1 MHGEACASDE
11 RAEQCPKKTWCFKSR
26 HNAGGVAK
34 AKFMRTLIWTI
45 GLVAFL
51 CCGGSGFAQA
61 PSPGTKADSAKA
73 SSLPPSS
80 GTQNATDAPAQ
91 RLTPIQ
97 DLPLSDLHFSAHATP
112 SGPGAIVAQ
121 AKPNASLPQDLS
133 PLSMFL
139 GAGPVVKSVMIALA
153 LASVMTWTI
162 GLFKAFE
169 LFAARGRM
177 RRDLRAIG
185 RDTSLAMAS
194 KTLDNRKG
202 TLRAFVD
209 VATLELAMSKDAP
222 DKFGIKERVASRL
235 DRIER
240 AAIRGINKGTGI
252 LASIGATAP
261 FVGLF
266 GTVWGIMNSFIGI
279 SKSQTTNLAVVA
291 PGIAEALQAT
301 AIGLVAA
308 IPAVLVY
315 NWFSRAL
322 NGYRALTG
330 DAAAEVMRLVSR
342 DLDRVGMHRH
352 VSAAE

>member
-1 MHGEACASDE
+1 M
-11 RAEQCPKKTWCFKSR
+11 R
-26 HNAGGVAK
+26 GGVAT
-34 AKFMRTLIWTI
+34 AKFMRMVIWTI
-45 GLVAFL
+45 GVIAFL
-51 CCGGSGFAQA
+51 FCGANGFAQA
-61 PSPGTKADSAKA
+61 PSPVTEADSAKA
-73 SSLPPSS
+73 STLPPPS
-80 GTQNATDAPAQ
+80 GPQHAMDAPAPG
-91 RLTPIQ
+91 LTPTEN
-97 DLPLSDLHFSAHATP
+97 LPLSDLHLPTRATP
-112 SGPGAIVAQ
+112 SNPGSIVAE

-194 KTLDNRKG
+194 KTLENRRG
-202 TLRAFVD
+202 ALRAFVD

-240 AAIRGINKGTGI
+240 AAIRAINKGTGV

-261 FVGLF
+261 FIGLF
-266 GTVWGIMNSFIGI
+266 GMVWGIMNSFIGI

-301 AIGLVAA
+301 AIGLIAA

-342 DLDRVGMHRH
+342 DLDRVGIHRH